1 MRHLFRLIHFKNR
14 FFFLNTIIPWL
25 ALISPPS
32 GSRPLPPPG
41 GCLVTLVAG
50 LANTCSPT
58 LLTMRCVTNVSCCH
72 RTVKVSRSCQL
83 NYHIRDFLGSVLLLL
98 YPTQRHALF
107 SIVVTS
113 LSPRRQHVKKI
124 TSHSCRQ
131 SCLYSDK
138 SSRCFE
144 LVEKNFPRI
153 SPVSACLANEVLL
166 LFVPD
171 HLLKDVCIMNS
182 LERQR

>member
-1 MRHLFRLIHFKNR
+1 M
-14 FFFLNTIIPWL
+14 
-25 ALISPPS
+25 
-32 GSRPLPPPG
+32 
-41 GCLVTLVAG
+41 
-50 LANTCSPT
+50 
-58 LLTMRCVTNVSCCH
+58 
-72 RTVKVSRSCQL
+72 

-124 TSHSCRQ
+124 TSRSCRQ

-182 LERQR
+182 LERQRQGLPLQERTGMFTVQLIKIMSLCKTKRRQACCPLAQIQAPKLLTGAFLFFIGRYHLTLHIHPMGIGAWRTCA